1 MPGLRLLLV
10 FIFAMAPWAA
20 ALPDSVSTSFTVSA
34 RVVPRATIQPLAS
47 PIGLAVS
54 DADLARGQVDVEVAY
69 QATSNDPRGFVVE
82 VAARRGLADAIEVEL
97 GGAQAVLTDTQLEFM
112 LRDCVRCELRIR
124 YRVHLRE
131 GLAPGEYPLPW
142 QVSARPI

>member
-10 FIFAMAPWAA
+10 FVCAMAPWAA
-20 ALPDSVSTSFTVSA
+20 ALPESASASFKVSA
-34 RVVPRATIQPLAS
+34 RVTPRAAIQPLAS
-47 PIGLAVS
+47 PTGLAVS
-54 DADLARGQVDVEVAY
+54 DADLARGQVEVEVAY

-82 VAARRGLADAIEVEL
+82 VAPRRGLADAVVVEL
-97 GGAQAVLTDTQLEFM
+97 TGAQAVLTDTQLEFL
-112 LRDCVRCELRIR
+112 LRDCIRCELRIR
-124 YRVHLRE
+124 YRVHLRA

>member
-1 MPGLRLLLV
+1 MLLV

-20 ALPDSVSTSFTVSA
+20 ALPDSVSTSFKVSA
-34 RVVPRATIQPLAS
+34 RVAPRAAIEPLAS
-47 PIGLAVS
+47 PTGLAVS
-54 DADLARGQVDVEVAY
+54 HADLARGQVDVEVAY
-69 QATSNDPRGFVVE
+69 RATSNDPRGFVLE
-82 VAARRGLADAIEVEL
+82 VAPRLGLADAVVVEL
-97 GGAQAVLTDTQLEFM
+97 TGAQAVLTDTQLEFM